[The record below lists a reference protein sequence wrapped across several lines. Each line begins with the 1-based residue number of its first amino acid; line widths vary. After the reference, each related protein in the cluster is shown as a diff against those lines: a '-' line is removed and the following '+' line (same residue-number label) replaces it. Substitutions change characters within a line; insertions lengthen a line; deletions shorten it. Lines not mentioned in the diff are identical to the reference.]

1 MGDAMKRRED
11 LGRPRNQPKIG
22 VQYNRSAFG
31 EFAEGVARLM
41 GTARFLVIQSVLVLI
56 WVALNI
62 SFIAFRWDKYPF
74 ILLNLM
80 FSIQAAYAAPLILLA
95 HNRQELRDREQAEID
110 RNVAIRT
117 QNDAEFLA
125 REIASV
131 QLALSNVV
139 TSDELA
145 QHIERI
151 TDALAKL
158 KGSTAL
164 TAMTD

>member
-1 MGDAMKRRED
+1 MKRRED

-31 EFAEGVARLM
+31 QFAENVARLM
-41 GTARFLVIQSVLVLI
+41 GTARCLVIQSVLVLI
-56 WVALNI
+56 WVAINVMFI
-62 SFIAFRWDKYPF
+62 SFRWDKYPF

-95 HNRQELRDREQAEID
+95 HNRQESRDREQAQVD
-110 RNVAIRT
+110 RNVATRT

-139 TSDELA
+139 TTDELRE
-145 QHIERI
+145 QIDRLSEQIEKI
-151 TDALAKL
+151 K
-158 KGSTAL
+158 KK
-164 TAMTD
+164 

>member
-1 MGDAMKRRED
+1 MKRRED

-31 EFAEGVARLM
+31 DFAEHVARVM
-41 GTARFLVIQSVLVLI
+41 GTAQFLVIQSVLVLI
-56 WVALNI
+56 WVGINI
-62 SFIAFRWDKYPF
+62 LFITFQWDKYPF

-95 HNRQELRDREQAEID
+95 HNRQEHRDREQAQVD
-110 RNVAIRT
+110 RNVATRT

-139 TSDELA
+139 TADELRE
-145 QHIERI
+145 QIDRLSDQI
-151 TDALAKL
+151 AKL
-158 KGSTAL
+158 NKN
-164 TAMTD
+164 

>member
-1 MGDAMKRRED
+1 MKRRED

-31 EFAEGVARLM
+31 DFAEHIARVM

-56 WVALNI
+56 WVGINI
-62 SFIAFRWDKYPF
+62 LFITFQWDKYPF

-95 HNRQELRDREQAEID
+95 HNRQEHRDREQAQVD
-110 RNVAIRT
+110 RNVATRT
-117 QNDAEFLA
+117 QNGAEFLA

-139 TSDELA
+139 TADELRE
-145 QHIERI
+145 QIDRLSDQI
-151 TDALAKL
+151 AKL
-158 KGSTAL
+158 NKN
-164 TAMTD
+164 

>member
-1 MGDAMKRRED
+1 MKRRED

-31 EFAEGVARLM
+31 EFAEGIARLM

-62 SFIAFRWDKYPF
+62 SFVAFRWDKYPF

-110 RNVAIRT
+110 RTVAIRT

-139 TSDELA
+139 TSDELTR
-145 QHIERI
+145 HIERL
-151 TDALAKL
+151 TDAILKL
-158 KGSTAL
+158 NDSTAL
-164 TAMTD
+164 TTTTD

>member
-1 MGDAMKRRED
+1 MKRRDD

-31 EFAEGVARLM
+31 QFAENVARLM
-41 GTARFLVIQSVLVLI
+41 GTARFLLIQSVLVLI
-56 WVALNI
+56 WVAINV
-62 SFIAFRWDKYPF
+62 SFIAFQWDKYPF

-95 HNRQELRDREQAEID
+95 HNRQESRDREQAQVD
-110 RNVAIRT
+110 RNVATRT

-139 TSDELA
+139 TADELREQLGHLSA
-145 QHIERI
+145 QIE
-151 TDALAKL
+151 KL
-158 KGSTAL
+158 K
-164 TAMTD
+164 TDTN

>member
-1 MGDAMKRRED
+1 MKRRED

-31 EFAEGVARLM
+31 DFAEHVARVM

-56 WVALNI
+56 WVGINI
-62 SFIAFRWDKYPF
+62 LFVAFQWDEYPF

-95 HNRQELRDREQAEID
+95 HNRQELRDREQAQVD
-110 RNVAIRT
+110 RNVATRT

-139 TSDELA
+139 TADELRE
-145 QHIERI
+145 QVDRLSDQI
-151 TDALAKL
+151 AKL
-158 KGSTAL
+158 NKN
-164 TAMTD
+164 

>member
-1 MGDAMKRRED
+1 
-11 LGRPRNQPKIG
+11 
-22 VQYNRSAFG
+22 
-31 EFAEGVARLM
+31 
-41 GTARFLVIQSVLVLI
+41 
-56 WVALNI
+56 
-62 SFIAFRWDKYPF
+62 
-74 ILLNLM
+74 M

-95 HNRQELRDREQAEID
+95 HNRQEFRDREQAEID

-145 QHIERI
+145 QQIERLNDSI
-151 TDALAKL
+151 LKL
-158 KGSTAL
+158 SEKTN
-164 TAMTD
+164 

>member
-1 MGDAMKRRED
+1 MKRRED

-31 EFAEGVARLM
+31 DFAEHVARVM
-41 GTARFLVIQSVLVLI
+41 GTAQFLVIQSVLVLI
-56 WVALNI
+56 WVGINI
-62 SFIAFRWDKYPF
+62 LFITFQWDKYPF

-95 HNRQELRDREQAEID
+95 HNRQEHRDREQAQVD
-110 RNVAIRT
+110 RNVATRT

-139 TSDELA
+139 TADELRK
-145 QHIERI
+145 QVDRLSDQI
-151 TDALAKL
+151 AKL
-158 KGSTAL
+158 NKN
-164 TAMTD
+164 

>member
-1 MGDAMKRRED
+1 MKRRED

-31 EFAEGVARLM
+31 DFAENVARVM
-41 GTARFLVIQSVLVLI
+41 GTAQFLVIQSVLVLI
-56 WVALNI
+56 WVGINI
-62 SFIAFRWDKYPF
+62 LFITFQWDKYPF

-95 HNRQELRDREQAEID
+95 HNRQEHRDREQAQVD
-110 RNVAIRT
+110 RNVATRT

-139 TSDELA
+139 TADELRE
-145 QHIERI
+145 QIDRLSDQI
-151 TDALAKL
+151 AKL
-158 KGSTAL
+158 NKN
-164 TAMTD
+164 

>member
-1 MGDAMKRRED
+1 MKRRED

-31 EFAEGVARLM
+31 DFAEHVARVM
-41 GTARFLVIQSVLVLI
+41 GTAQFLVIQSVLVLI
-56 WVALNI
+56 WVGINI
-62 SFIAFRWDKYPF
+62 LFITFQWDKYPF

-95 HNRQELRDREQAEID
+95 HNRQEHRDREQAQVD
-110 RNVAIRT
+110 RNVATRT

-139 TSDELA
+139 TAGELREQIDRLSD
-145 QHIERI
+145 QI
-151 TDALAKL
+151 AKL
-158 KGSTAL
+158 NKN
-164 TAMTD
+164 

>member
-1 MGDAMKRRED
+1 MKRRDD

-31 EFAEGVARLM
+31 QFAENVARLM
-41 GTARFLVIQSVLVLI
+41 GTARFLLIQSVLVLI
-56 WVALNI
+56 WVAINV
-62 SFIAFRWDKYPF
+62 SFIAFQWDKYPF

-95 HNRQELRDREQAEID
+95 HNRQESRDREQAQVD
-110 RNVAIRT
+110 RNVATRT

-139 TSDELA
+139 TADELREQLGHLSA
-145 QHIERI
+145 QIE
-151 TDALAKL
+151 KL
-158 KGSTAL
+158 KTVNKI
-164 TAMTD
+164 

>member
-1 MGDAMKRRED
+1 MKRRED

-31 EFAEGVARLM
+31 QFAENVARLM

-56 WVALNI
+56 WVAINVMFI
-62 SFIAFRWDKYPF
+62 SFRWDKYPF

-95 HNRQELRDREQAEID
+95 HNRQESRDREQAQVD
-110 RNVAIRT
+110 RNVATRT

-139 TSDELA
+139 TTDELRE
-145 QHIERI
+145 QIDRLSEQIEKI
-151 TDALAKL
+151 K
-158 KGSTAL
+158 KK
-164 TAMTD
+164 

>member
-1 MGDAMKRRED
+1 MKRRED

-31 EFAEGVARLM
+31 DFAEHVARVM
-41 GTARFLVIQSVLVLI
+41 GTAQFLVIQSVLVLI
-56 WVALNI
+56 WVGINI
-62 SFIAFRWDKYPF
+62 LFITFQWDKYPF

-95 HNRQELRDREQAEID
+95 HNRQEHRDREQAQVD
-110 RNVAIRT
+110 RNVATRT

-139 TSDELA
+139 TADELRE
-145 QHIERI
+145 QIDRLGDQI
-151 TDALAKL
+151 AKL
-158 KGSTAL
+158 TKN
-164 TAMTD
+164 

>member
-1 MGDAMKRRED
+1 MKRRED

-31 EFAEGVARLM
+31 DFAEHVARVM
-41 GTARFLVIQSVLVLI
+41 GTAQFLVIQSVLVLI
-56 WVALNI
+56 WVGINI
-62 SFIAFRWDKYPF
+62 LFITFQWDKYPF

-95 HNRQELRDREQAEID
+95 HNRQEHRDREQAQVD
-110 RNVAIRT
+110 RNVATRT

-139 TSDELA
+139 TADELHE
-145 QHIERI
+145 QIDRLSDQI
-151 TDALAKL
+151 AKL
-158 KGSTAL
+158 NKN
-164 TAMTD
+164 

>member
-1 MGDAMKRRED
+1 MKRRDD

-31 EFAEGVARLM
+31 QFAENVARLM
-41 GTARFLVIQSVLVLI
+41 GTARFLLIQSVLVLI
-56 WVALNI
+56 WVAINI
-62 SFIAFRWDKYPF
+62 SFIAFQWDKYPF

-95 HNRQELRDREQAEID
+95 HNRQESRDREQAQVD
-110 RNVAIRT
+110 RNVATRT

-131 QLALSNVV
+131 QVALSNVV
-139 TSDELA
+139 TADELREQLGHLSA
-145 QHIERI
+145 QIERLK
-151 TDALAKL
+151 TD
-158 KGSTAL
+158 TN
-164 TAMTD
+164 

>member
-1 MGDAMKRRED
+1 MKRRED

-31 EFAEGVARLM
+31 DFAEHVARVM
-41 GTARFLVIQSVLVLI
+41 GTAQFLVIQSVLVLI
-56 WVALNI
+56 WVGINI
-62 SFIAFRWDKYPF
+62 IFITFQWDKYPF

-95 HNRQELRDREQAEID
+95 HNRQEHRDREQAQVD
-110 RNVAIRT
+110 RNVATRT

-139 TSDELA
+139 TADELRE
-145 QHIERI
+145 QVDRLSDQI
-151 TDALAKL
+151 AKL
-158 KGSTAL
+158 NKN
-164 TAMTD
+164 

>member
-1 MGDAMKRRED
+1 MKRRED

-31 EFAEGVARLM
+31 DFAEHIARVM
-41 GTARFLVIQSVLVLI
+41 GTAQFLVIQSVLVLI
-56 WVALNI
+56 WVGINI
-62 SFIAFRWDKYPF
+62 LFITFQWDKYPF

-95 HNRQELRDREQAEID
+95 HNRQEHRDREQAQVD
-110 RNVAIRT
+110 RNVATRT

-139 TSDELA
+139 TADELRE
-145 QHIERI
+145 QVDRLSDQI
-151 TDALAKL
+151 AKL
-158 KGSTAL
+158 NKN
-164 TAMTD
+164 

>member
-1 MGDAMKRRED
+1 MKRRED

-31 EFAEGVARLM
+31 DFAEHVARVM
-41 GTARFLVIQSVLVLI
+41 GTAQFLVIQSVLVLI
-56 WVALNI
+56 WVGINI
-62 SFIAFRWDKYPF
+62 LFITFQWDKYPF

-95 HNRQELRDREQAEID
+95 HNRQEHRDREQAQVD
-110 RNVAIRT
+110 RNVATRT

-131 QLALSNVV
+131 QLSLSNVV
-139 TSDELA
+139 TADELRE
-145 QHIERI
+145 QIDRLSDQI
-151 TDALAKL
+151 AKL
-158 KGSTAL
+158 NKN
-164 TAMTD
+164 

>member
-1 MGDAMKRRED
+1 MKRRDD

-31 EFAEGVARLM
+31 QFAENVARLM
-41 GTARFLVIQSVLVLI
+41 GTARFLLIQSVLVLI
-56 WVALNI
+56 WVAINV
-62 SFIAFRWDKYPF
+62 SFIAFQWDKYPF

-95 HNRQELRDREQAEID
+95 HNRQESRDREQAQVD
-110 RNVAIRT
+110 RNVATRT

-139 TSDELA
+139 TADELREQLGHLSA
-145 QHIERI
+145 QIERLK
-151 TDALAKL
+151 TD
-158 KGSTAL
+158 TN
-164 TAMTD
+164 

>member
-1 MGDAMKRRED
+1 MKRRDD

-31 EFAEGVARLM
+31 QFAENVARLM
-41 GTARFLVIQSVLVLI
+41 GTARFLLIQSVLVLI
-56 WVALNI
+56 WVAINI
-62 SFIAFRWDKYPF
+62 SFIAFQWDKYPF

-95 HNRQELRDREQAEID
+95 HNRQESRDREQAQVD
-110 RNVAIRT
+110 RNVATRT

-139 TSDELA
+139 TADDLREQLGHLSA
-145 QHIERI
+145 QIE
-151 TDALAKL
+151 KL
-158 KGSTAL
+158 K
-164 TAMTD
+164 TDNN